1 MAKALLGH
9 VGRGS
14 DLHLLSE
21 LRRLR
26 DRVRLQEQEIAR
38 LRVAN
43 RALADDLAVDDDDRL
58 SLSVLDTVSVSS
70 GETVDDREPALT

>member
-1 MAKALLGH
+1 MAKALFGH
-9 VGRGS
+9 VGRGA

-43 RALADDLAVDDDDRL
+43 RVLANGLAVDDDRL

-70 GETVDDREPALT
+70 GETADDREPALT

>member
-1 MAKALLGH
+1 MAKALLGY

-43 RALADDLAVDDDDRL
+43 RVLADGLAVDDDRL
-58 SLSVLDTVSVSS
+58 SLSVLDTLTVSS
-70 GETVDDREPALT
+70 DETADDREPALT

>member
-43 RALADDLAVDDDDRL
+43 RALADGLAVDDDRM

>member
-1 MAKALLGH
+1 MAKALLGY

-14 DLHLLSE
+14 DLHLLAE

-43 RALADDLAVDDDDRL
+43 RVLADGLAVDDDRL
-58 SLSVLDTVSVSS
+58 SLSALDTLTVSS
-70 GETVDDREPALT
+70 DETVEDRQPALT

>member
-26 DRVRLQEQEIAR
+26 DRVRLQELEIAR

-43 RALADDLAVDDDDRL
+43 RRLADGLAVDDDRL

-70 GETVDDREPALT
+70 GETADDREPALT

>member
-14 DLHLLSE
+14 DLRLLSE
-21 LRRLR
+21 VQRLR

-43 RALADDLAVDDDDRL
+43 RVLADGLAVDDDRL
-58 SLSVLDTVSVSS
+58 SLSVLDTLSVSS
-70 GETVDDREPALT
+70 DETVDDREPALT

>member
-43 RALADDLAVDDDDRL
+43 RVLANGLAVDDDRL
-58 SLSVLDTVSVSS
+58 SLSVLDTLTVSS
-70 GETVDDREPALT
+70 DETVDDREPALT

>member
-43 RALADDLAVDDDDRL
+43 RVLADGLAVDDDRL
-58 SLSVLDTVSVSS
+58 SLSVLDTLSVSS
-70 GETVDDREPALT
+70 DETVDDREPALT

>member
-26 DRVRLQEQEIAR
+26 DRVRLQELEIAM

-43 RALADDLAVDDDDRL
+43 LRLADGLAVDDDRL
-58 SLSVLDTVSVSS
+58 SLSVLDTLSVSS
-70 GETVDDREPALT
+70 DETVDDREPALT

>member
-1 MAKALLGH
+1 MAKALLGY

-14 DLHLLSE
+14 DLHLLCE

-43 RALADDLAVDDDDRL
+43 RVLADGLAVDDDRL
-58 SLSVLDTVSVSS
+58 SLSVLDTLAVS
-70 GETVDDREPALT
+70 GDETVDREPALT

>member
-43 RALADDLAVDDDDRL
+43 RALADGLAADDDRM

>member
-26 DRVRLQEQEIAR
+26 DRVRAQEQEIAR

-43 RALADDLAVDDDDRL
+43 RALADGLAVDDDRV
-58 SLSVLDTVSVSS
+58 SLSVLDTLRVSS
-70 GETVDDREPALT
+70 DETVDDREPALT

>member
-1 MAKALLGH
+1 MAKALLGY

-21 LRRLR
+21 MRRLR
-26 DRVRLQEQEIAR
+26 DRNRLLEKEIAR

-43 RALADDLAVDDDDRL
+43 RVLADGLAVDDDRHA
-58 SLSVLDTVSVSS
+58 LSVLDNVSVSN
-70 GETVDDREPALT
+70 GETADDREPALT

>member
-26 DRVRLQEQEIAR
+26 DRVRLQEMEIAR

-43 RALADDLAVDDDDRL
+43 RVLADGLAVDDDRL
-58 SLSVLDTVSVSS
+58 SLSVLDTLRVSS
-70 GETVDDREPALT
+70 DETVDDREPALT

>member
-1 MAKALLGH
+1 MAKALLGY

-43 RALADDLAVDDDDRL
+43 RVLADGLAVDDDRL
-58 SLSVLDTVSVSS
+58 SLSALDTLTVSS
-70 GETVDDREPALT
+70 DETVEDRQPALT

>member
-43 RALADDLAVDDDDRL
+43 RVLADGLAVDDDRL
-58 SLSVLDTVSVSS
+58 SLSVLDTLSVSS
-70 GETVDDREPALT
+70 DETVDDREPVLT

>member
-43 RALADDLAVDDDDRL
+43 RVLADGLAVDDDRL
-58 SLSVLDTVSVSS
+58 SMSALDTLAVSS
-70 GETVDDREPALT
+70 DETVDDREPALT

>member
-1 MAKALLGH
+1 MAKALLGY

-43 RALADDLAVDDDDRL
+43 RVLADGLAVDDDRL
-58 SLSVLDTVSVSS
+58 SLSVLDTLTVSS
-70 GETVDDREPALT
+70 DETVDDREPALT

>member
-21 LRRLR
+21 MRRLR
-26 DRVRLQEQEIAR
+26 DRNRLLEKEIAR

-43 RALADDLAVDDDDRL
+43 RVLSDGLAVDDDRHA
-58 SLSVLDTVSVSS
+58 LSVLDNVSVSN
-70 GETVDDREPALT
+70 GESVDDREPALT

>member
-43 RALADDLAVDDDDRL
+43 RVLANGLAVDDDRL
-58 SLSVLDTVSVSS
+58 SLSVLDTLSVSS
-70 GETVDDREPALT
+70 DETVDDREPALT

>member
-21 LRRLR
+21 LRLLR
-26 DRVRLQEQEIAR
+26 DRVRMQEKEIAR

-43 RALADDLAVDDDDRL
+43 RVLANGLAVDDDRL
-58 SLSVLDTVSVSS
+58 SLSVLDSLSVSS
-70 GETVDDREPALT
+70 DETADDREPALT

>member
-9 VGRGS
+9 VGRGN

-38 LRVAN
+38 LRLAN
-43 RALADDLAVDDDDRL
+43 RVLTDGLAVDDDRI
-58 SLSVLDTVSVSS
+58 SLSALDTVSVSS
-70 GETVDDREPALT
+70 GETADDREPALT